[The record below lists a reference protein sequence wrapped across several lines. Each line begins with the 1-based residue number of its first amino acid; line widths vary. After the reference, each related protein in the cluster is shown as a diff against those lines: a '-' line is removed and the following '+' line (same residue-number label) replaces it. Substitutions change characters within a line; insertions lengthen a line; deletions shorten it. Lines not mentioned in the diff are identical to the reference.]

1 MYIDTKERG
10 FIYEPIA
17 TLNKP
22 LFDVLVK
29 YQSTIDGSRLYDD
42 LIDVFV
48 NQELDYH
55 RERSEKHRDTKN
67 IDKDGDFVETV

>member
-1 MYIDTKERG
+1 MFIDTKERG
-10 FIYEPIA
+10 LILEPMNPE
-17 TLNKP
+17 NKP

-42 LIDVFV
+42 LIDVYE

-55 RERSEKHRDTKN
+55 LERSKKSQEPKN
-67 IDKDGDFVETV
+67 IDKDGDFSETV